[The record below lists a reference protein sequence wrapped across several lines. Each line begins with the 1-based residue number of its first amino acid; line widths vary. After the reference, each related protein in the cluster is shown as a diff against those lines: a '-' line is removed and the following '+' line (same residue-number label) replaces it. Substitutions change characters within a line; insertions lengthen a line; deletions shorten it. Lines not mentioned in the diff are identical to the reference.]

1 MTDGGLRIIVTGL
14 IAQHPTLPGVTWDY
28 VQYPVG
34 LSRLGHDVYYI
45 EDTGEWPYR
54 AEPSASGNWEAADC
68 ISNVAHL
75 AQVMARFGLDDHW
88 AYRFPK
94 TGEWF
99 GLSEIRRREVIA
111 SADLVLNV
119 SGTIARPLKY
129 RAARRLAFIDTDPVF
144 TQAKLA
150 LGSRKFTARVLAHDV
165 HFSFGE
171 RHSPAV
177 PATPFRWLPT
187 RQPILL
193 SEWRPSRGRT
203 GRFTTVMSWASYQ
216 PLRWNGRLFGQKDIE
231 FRRYLDLPRRV
242 KPASMEVAL
251 GEIQHAEWQSDGTEA
266 GSAPVSPAARRS
278 VRQTMNE
285 AGWHVVGAGVA
296 CPDLDGYR
304 RYIETSAA
312 EWSVAKHGYV
322 VGQPGWFS
330 CRSACYLA
338 AGKPV
343 VVENTGFDAVLPTG
357 EGLFAFCDI
366 GEAAAAIGEVRADYS
381 RHAAAARDIAAT
393 WFAAEKVLPALIER
407 AMAAPRLPPSRRE
420 TAHSAAAAAPAA
432 TDGGA

>member
-1 MTDGGLRIIVTGL
+1 MSGSALRIIVTGL

-34 LSRLGHDVYYI
+34 LSWLGHDVYYI
-45 EDTGEWPYR
+45 EDSGEWPYR
-54 AEPSASGNWEAADC
+54 VEPNASGNWEAADC
-68 ISNVAHL
+68 ISNLAHL
-75 AQVMARFGLDDHW
+75 AQVMAQFGLDDHW

-99 GLSEIRRREVIA
+99 GLSDLRRQEVIA
-111 SADLVLNV
+111 SADLLLNV
-119 SGTIARPLKY
+119 SGTIARPRKY

-193 SEWRPSRGRT
+193 SEWRPSLGRT
-203 GRFTTVMSWASYQ
+203 ETFTTVMNWASYQ

-231 FRRYLDLPRRV
+231 FRRYLDLPGRV

-266 GSAPVSPAARRS
+266 GSAPVSPAGRRS
-278 VRQTMNE
+278 VRQAMEE
-285 AGWHVVGAGVA
+285 AGWHVVRAGVA
-296 CPDLDGYR
+296 CPGLDGYR

-343 VVENTGFDAVLPTG
+343 VVQNTGFDAVLPTG
-357 EGLFAFCDI
+357 EGLMPFDDPE
-366 GEAAAAIGEVRADYS
+366 EAAAAIEEVCTNYP
-381 RHAAAARDIAAT
+381 RHATAARDIAQG
-393 WFAAEKVLPALIER
+393 WFNADRVLSSLVER
-407 AMAAPRLPPSRRE
+407 AMSAAPEIWPRPDRVPSE
-420 TAHSAAAAAPAA
+420 PAAAA
-432 TDGGA
+432 GGLP